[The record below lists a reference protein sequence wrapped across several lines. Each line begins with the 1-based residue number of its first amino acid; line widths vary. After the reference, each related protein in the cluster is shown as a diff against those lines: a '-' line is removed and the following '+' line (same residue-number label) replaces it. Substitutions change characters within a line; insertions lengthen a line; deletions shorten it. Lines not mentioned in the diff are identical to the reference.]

1 MSRTEPYENSFV
13 LLCDNNAIV
22 KKVLSVTGVPA
33 MIKEGHDFS
42 AFLLA
47 ESVKDWKEIIANKA
61 FGSNGFYLKG
71 LVAKIEFMSY
81 SCLVSIV
88 DDETMLVIGIET
100 ENLVSFYEEMSRINS
115 RLTNSVR
122 QLYKDKLQN
131 ESSLYDEIS
140 RMNSELSN
148 AKRELQKK
156 NIEFA
161 VLNDKLKEISVH
173 DSLTG
178 LFNRRYFYLESP
190 QIVARS
196 KRSLIG
202 LCLVMIDVNGFK
214 TVNDSL
220 GHDEGDHLLQYLA
233 ECFEKVVRKGQDTVF
248 RLGGDEFLVILEQ
261 CNSQMADVIM
271 GRLRC
276 EYGKADRGT
285 SLAIGIVEIMPDQ
298 ADDDLTDYLK
308 LADELMYAEKL
319 KMKKNGDEKKSKQ
332 VKT

>member
-1 MSRTEPYENSFV
+1 MKMSRTEPYENSFV
-13 LLCDNNAIV
+13 LLCDNKVMV
-22 KKVLSVTGVPA
+22 KKVLSVTGIPA

-47 ESVKDWKEIIANKA
+47 DSVKDWEEIIANKA

-71 LVAKIEFMSY
+71 LVAKIQFISY

-88 DDETMLVIGIET
+88 DDETILVIGIET

-131 ESSLYDEIS
+131 ESSLYEEIS

-156 NIEFA
+156 NIEYT
-161 VLNDKLKEISVH
+161 VLNDKLNELSVR
-173 DSLTG
+173 DPLTG
-178 LFNRRYFYLESP
+178 LFNRRYFYLQTP

-202 LCLVMIDVNGFK
+202 ICLVMIDVNGFK
-214 TVNDSL
+214 VVNDTL
-220 GHDEGDHLLQYLA
+220 GHDEGDRVLQYLA
-233 ECFEKVVRKGQDTVF
+233 ECFETVVRKGQDTVF

-261 CNSQMADVIM
+261 CNLQIAEVIM
-271 GRLRC
+271 ARLRR
-276 EYGKADRGT
+276 EYRKADRGT
-285 SLAIGIVEIMPDQ
+285 SLAMGMIEIMPDEVY
-298 ADDDLTDYLK
+298 DDLTDYLK
-308 LADELMYAEKL
+308 LADELMYKEKME
-319 KMKKNGDEKKSKQ
+319 MKKVSAE
-332 VKT
+332 

>member
-1 MSRTEPYENSFV
+1 MKMSRTEPYENSFV
-13 LLCDNNAIV
+13 LLCDNKVMV
-22 KKVLSVTGVPA
+22 KKVLSVTGIPA

-47 ESVKDWKEIIANKA
+47 DSVKDWEEIIANKA

-71 LVAKIEFMSY
+71 LVAKIQFISY

-88 DDETMLVIGIET
+88 DDETILVIGIET

-131 ESSLYDEIS
+131 ESSLYEEIS

-156 NIEFA
+156 NIEYT
-161 VLNDKLKEISVH
+161 VLNDKLNELSVR
-173 DSLTG
+173 DPLTG
-178 LFNRRYFYLESP
+178 LFNRRYFYLQTP

-202 LCLVMIDVNGFK
+202 ICLVMIDVNGFK
-214 TVNDSL
+214 VVNDTL
-220 GHDEGDHLLQYLA
+220 GHDEGDRVLQYLA
-233 ECFEKVVRKGQDTVF
+233 ECFETVVRKGQDTVF

-261 CNSQMADVIM
+261 CNLQIAEVIM
-271 GRLRC
+271 ARLRR
-276 EYGKADRGT
+276 EYRKADRGT
-285 SLAIGIVEIMPDQ
+285 SLAMGMIEIMPDEVY
-298 ADDDLTDYLK
+298 DDLTDYLK
-308 LADELMYAEKL
+308 LADELMYKEKM
-319 KMKKNGDEKKSKQ
+319 KMKKVSAE
-332 VKT
+332 

>member
-13 LLCDNNAIV
+13 LLCDNKVMV
-22 KKVLSVTGVPA
+22 KKVLSVTGIPA

-47 ESVKDWKEIIANKA
+47 DSVKDWEEIIANKA

-71 LVAKIEFMSY
+71 LVAKIQFISY

-88 DDETMLVIGIET
+88 DDETILVIGIET

-131 ESSLYDEIS
+131 ESSLYEEIS

-156 NIEFA
+156 NIEYT
-161 VLNDKLKEISVH
+161 VLNDKLNELSVR
-173 DSLTG
+173 DPLTG
-178 LFNRRYFYLESP
+178 LFNRRYFYLQTP

-202 LCLVMIDVNGFK
+202 ICLVMIDVNGFK
-214 TVNDSL
+214 VVNDTL
-220 GHDEGDHLLQYLA
+220 GHDEGDRVLQYLA
-233 ECFEKVVRKGQDTVF
+233 ECFETVVRKGQDTVF

-261 CNSQMADVIM
+261 CNLQIAEVIM
-271 GRLRC
+271 ARLRR
-276 EYGKADRGT
+276 EYRKADRGT
-285 SLAIGIVEIMPDQ
+285 SLAMGMIEIMPDEVY
-298 ADDDLTDYLK
+298 DDLTDYLK
-308 LADELMYAEKL
+308 LADELMYKEKME
-319 KMKKNGDEKKSKQ
+319 MKKVSAE
-332 VKT
+332 

>member
-1 MSRTEPYENSFV
+1 MKMSRTEPYENSFV
-13 LLCDNNAIV
+13 LLCDNKVMV
-22 KKVLSVTGVPA
+22 KKVLSVTGIPA

-47 ESVKDWKEIIANKA
+47 DSVKDWEEIIANKA

-71 LVAKIEFMSY
+71 LVAKIQFISY

-88 DDETMLVIGIET
+88 DDETILVIGIET

-131 ESSLYDEIS
+131 ESSLYEEIS

-156 NIEFA
+156 NIEYT
-161 VLNDKLKEISVH
+161 VLNDKLNELSVR
-173 DSLTG
+173 DPLTG
-178 LFNRRYFYLESP
+178 LFNRRYFYLQPP

-202 LCLVMIDVNGFK
+202 ICLVMIDVNGFK
-214 TVNDSL
+214 VVNDTL
-220 GHDEGDHLLQYLA
+220 GHDEGDRVLQYLA
-233 ECFEKVVRKGQDTVF
+233 ECFETVVRKGQDTVF

-261 CNSQMADVIM
+261 CNLQIAEVIM
-271 GRLRC
+271 ARLRR
-276 EYGKADRGT
+276 EYRKADRGT
-285 SLAIGIVEIMPDQ
+285 SLAMGMIEIMPDEVY
-298 ADDDLTDYLK
+298 DDLTDYLK
-308 LADELMYAEKL
+308 LADELMYKEKME
-319 KMKKNGDEKKSKQ
+319 MKKVSAE
-332 VKT
+332 